1 MKITI
6 YELLGLIKDG
16 KAPKK
21 IKYNGKIY
29 VYVSKNQDYRYIND
43 IGGFFQHL
51 FNDSPT
57 NDFINDEVEIIE
69 EDKKIEKIDLPS
81 FEEFKNMSVAEKYV
95 VTAKEYD
102 VLNDLI
108 ENQNIIINKAL
119 KLIEQSDYK
128 EVDNFSPI
136 HIDMAITTLKDKK

>member
-21 IKYNGKIY
+21 IKYEDEIWECSKEEYYSCKDGSILLGDLFFNYKI
-29 VYVSKNQDYRYIND
+29 Q
-43 IGGFFQHL
+43 
-51 FNDSPT
+51 T
-57 NDFINDEVEIIE
+57 FINDEVEIIE

-108 ENQNIIINKAL
+108 ESQNIIINKAL

>member
-6 YELLGLIKDG
+6 YELLGLVKDG

-29 VYVSKNQDYRYIND
+29 VYVSENQDYRYIND

-69 EDKKIEKIDLPS
+69 EDKKIEKITIREKTLGFPNG
-81 FEEFKNMSVAEKYV
+81 EWTPRNMDKAFAIKINE
-95 VTAKEYD
+95 
-102 VLNDLI
+102 LI
-108 ENQNIIINKAL
+108 DEVNKMKRANQLL
-119 KLIEQSDYK
+119 KQ
-128 EVDNFSPI
+128 
-136 HIDMAITTLKDKK
+136 